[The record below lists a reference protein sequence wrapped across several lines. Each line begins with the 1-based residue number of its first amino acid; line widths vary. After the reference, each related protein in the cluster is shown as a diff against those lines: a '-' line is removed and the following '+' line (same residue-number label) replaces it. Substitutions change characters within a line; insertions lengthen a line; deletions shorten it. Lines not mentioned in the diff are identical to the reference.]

1 MNSKNKKL
9 KIAIA
14 GLGFGKKV
22 HLEALKESDYLTPV
36 AIYHYEKKQKSILEK
51 ETGLNFFHDWDDLI
65 QSPKIDGII
74 IATPPESRFK
84 LAKSALETLDQC
96 KKSDAVLLACVGDVK
111 YDSLE
116 RELRP
121 ESGLLKL
128 RSALNLFANI
138 RPVKIRKSLL
148 DSSTLKK
155 EIVEHVDLIVVRE
168 LIGGI
173 YFGKP
178 RGHITNTKIPKA
190 FNTMVY
196 DSVEIE
202 RITEIA
208 IKIANQRNKKI
219 CSVDKSN
226 VLEVSQLWRDTVL
239 NITSKDKNI
248 SLSNMY
254 VDNAAMQLVR
264 DPGQF
269 DVILTSNLFG
279 DILSDLAAMLT
290 GSIGMLPSA
299 SLNNNGP
306 GVFEP
311 VHGSA
316 PDIAGKNI
324 ANPIAMLLSASMMLK
339 IGLNEEKAA
348 ENLETAIDKVL
359 SKGFRTADLAE
370 GSSEVLSCSEIGDKI
385 MDEI

>member
-1 MNSKNKKL
+1 MKKYKIVLLSGDGIGPEISEVSKKVLKKL
-9 KIAIA
+9 SKKYNFDIEIIEKLFGGIA
-14 GLGFGKKV
+14 
-22 HLEALKESDYLTPV
+22 
-36 AIYHYEKKQKSILEK
+36 YEKY
-51 ETGLNFFHDWDDLI
+51 GYPAPD
-65 QSPKIDGII
+65 
-74 IATPPESRFK
+74 
-84 LAKSALETLDQC
+84 ETLDQC
-96 KKSDAVLLACVGDVK
+96 KKSDAVLLACVGDIK
-111 YDSLE
+111 YDSLA

-128 RSALNLFANI
+128 RSELNLFANI
-138 RPVKIRKSLL
+138 RPVKIRKSLI

-155 EIVEHVDLIVVRE
+155 EIVNSVDLIVVRE

-178 RGHITNTKIPKA
+178 RGLITNTKIPKA

-196 DSVEIE
+196 DLAEIE
-202 RITEIA
+202 RITKIA

-299 SLNNNGP
+299 SLNNYGP

-339 IGLNEEKAA
+339 IGLNEEEAA
-348 ENLETAIDKVL
+348 ENLETAVDKVL
-359 SKGFRTADLAE
+359 SKGFRTADLAD

-385 MDEI
+385 IDEI

>member
-1 MNSKNKKL
+1 MKKYKIVLLSGDGIGPEISEVSKKALIKLSKKHNFDIEIIEKL
-9 KIAIA
+9 FGGIA
-14 GLGFGKKV
+14 
-22 HLEALKESDYLTPV
+22 
-36 AIYHYEKKQKSILEK
+36 YEKY
-51 ETGLNFFHDWDDLI
+51 GN
-65 QSPKIDGII
+65 P
-74 IATPPESRFK
+74 APN
-84 LAKSALETLDQC
+84 ETLDQC
-96 KKSDAVLLACVGDVK
+96 KESDAILLACVGDIK
-111 YDSLE
+111 YDSLA

-138 RPVKIRKSLL
+138 RPVKIRKSLI
-148 DSSTLKK
+148 DASTLKK
-155 EIVEHVDLIVVRE
+155 EIVKNVDLIVVRE

-173 YFGKP
+173 YFGNP
-178 RGHITNTKIPKA
+178 RGHITNIEIPKA

-196 DSVEIE
+196 DSSEIE
-202 RITEIA
+202 RITQIA
-208 IKIANQRNKKI
+208 IKIANQRKKKI

-254 VDNAAMQLVR
+254 VDNAAMQLIK

-316 PDIAGKNI
+316 PDIAGKNV

-339 IGLNEEKAA
+339 IGLNEEEAA
-348 ENLETAIDKVL
+348 QNLENAIDKVL
-359 SKGFRTADLAE
+359 SKGFRTGDLAD
-370 GSSEVLSCSEIGDKI
+370 GSSEVLSCSEIGEKI
-385 MDEI
+385 IDEI

>member
-1 MNSKNKKL
+1 MKKYRIVLLSGDGIGPEISEVSKKVLKKLSKNHNFDIEIIEKL
-9 KIAIA
+9 FGGIA
-14 GLGFGKKV
+14 
-22 HLEALKESDYLTPV
+22 
-36 AIYHYEKKQKSILEK
+36 YEKY
-51 ETGLNFFHDWDDLI
+51 G
-65 QSPKIDGII
+65 
-74 IATPPESRFK
+74 TPAPD
-84 LAKSALETLDQC
+84 ETLDQC
-96 KKSDAVLLACVGDVK
+96 KKSDAVLLACVGDIK
-111 YDSLE
+111 YDSLA

-148 DSSTLKK
+148 DASTLKK

-196 DSVEIE
+196 DSAEIE

-239 NITSKDKNI
+239 NIASKEKNI

-324 ANPIAMLLSASMMLK
+324 ANPIAMALSTSMRLK
-339 IGLNEEKAA
+339 IGLNEKEAA
-348 ENLETAIDKVL
+348 DDIEIAIDNVL
-359 SKGFRTADLAE
+359 SKGYRTKDLDN
-370 GSSEVLSCSEIGDKI
+370 GNCQVLSCSEIGEKI
-385 MDEI
+385 IQEI

>member
-1 MNSKNKKL
+1 
-9 KIAIA
+9 
-14 GLGFGKKV
+14 
-22 HLEALKESDYLTPV
+22 
-36 AIYHYEKKQKSILEK
+36 
-51 ETGLNFFHDWDDLI
+51 
-65 QSPKIDGII
+65 
-74 IATPPESRFK
+74 
-84 LAKSALETLDQC
+84 
-96 KKSDAVLLACVGDVK
+96 
-111 YDSLE
+111 
-116 RELRP
+116 
-121 ESGLLKL
+121 
-128 RSALNLFANI
+128 
-138 RPVKIRKSLL
+138 
-148 DSSTLKK
+148 
-155 EIVEHVDLIVVRE
+155 
-168 LIGGI
+168 
-173 YFGKP
+173 
-178 RGHITNTKIPKA
+178 
-190 FNTMVY
+190 MVY
-196 DSVEIE
+196 DSAEIE
-202 RITEIA
+202 RITGIA

-324 ANPIAMLLSASMMLK
+324 ANPIAMLLSSSMMLK
-339 IGLNEEKAA
+339 IGLNEEEAA

-359 SKGFRTADLAE
+359 SKGFRTADLAD
-370 GSSEVLSCSEIGDKI
+370 GSTKVLSCSEIGDKI